1 MARRK
6 ERLRNQRPRSRG
18 KKGKSPREVQIL
30 ELKDNDDVIF
40 SATPQTAE
48 DIENTLRRVEHL
60 IAHLK
65 PSMGLDLTSASS
77 AFEAAMR
84 GSAVGDL
91 LSSKL
96 EDLTVSGMTSAR
108 VAASQIHHGSFFP
121 SASAAAAL
129 SMQGP
134 GVLGSAQ
141 ELEEALKNLDAAGR
155 GLRDMAKESF
165 GSFSAEGAM
174 KRLGGSFE
182 TELTSRAKLEAALS
196 SIHFEALQAG

>member
-1 MARRK
+1 MARR
-6 ERLRNQRPRSRG
+6 RRRARNRRPRSRG
-18 KKGKSPREVQIL
+18 TKGKSPCEVQTL

-40 SATPQTAE
+40 SAVPQAVE
-48 DIENTLRRVEHL
+48 EVENTLCRVEHL

-65 PSMGLDLTSASS
+65 PSIGLDLAAASS

-84 GSAVGDL
+84 GSAVGAL
-91 LSSKL
+91 LSSKPK
-96 EDLTVSGMTSAR
+96 DLTVSGMTFAR
-108 VAASQIHHGSFFP
+108 IATSQIHHSSFFP

-141 ELEEALKNLDAAGR
+141 ELEKALKNLDATGR

-165 GSFSAEGAM
+165 GSFSAEEAM

-182 TELTSRAKLEAALS
+182 TELTSRAKLEAAHS
-196 SIHFEALQAG
+196 SIHLEALQAG